1 MFILIPGFNVIQTG
15 EVQYVLSENITV
27 TLVELMAWKL
37 SVKTT
42 SGQISHF
49 LLSVISSAWPAS
61 LMEV

>member
-1 MFILIPGFNVIQTG
+1 MFILIPGFNIIQTG

-42 SGQISHF
+42 SGRISHF
-49 LLSVISSAWPAS
+49 LLSVISSAWTAS